1 MRSSTRSSARIDAR
15 VACETATTT
24 GLVIVL
30 GEISTSTYID
40 FQQVVRETVRE
51 IGYTRSDY
59 NFDYETCGTLI
70 SVKEQS
76 PDIAQG
82 VNAALETRARRSRP
96 ASSARATRNDVRV
109 RLSRDARADAAADR
123 ARSPHGPPPG
133 GGAKSGQLPYLRPDG
148 KPR

>member
-1 MRSSTRSSARIDAR
+1 MRSSTRSSARIDAQ

-59 NFDYETCGTLI
+59 SLRLRDLRHPDLGQG
-70 SVKEQS
+70 QS

-82 VNAALETRARRSRP
+82 VNAALETRGEKIE
-96 ASSARATRNDVRV
+96 TGE
-109 RLSRDARADAAADR
+109 L
-123 ARSPHGPPPG
+123 
-133 GGAKSGQLPYLRPDG
+133 GAGDQE
-148 KPR
+148 